1 MTVEETR
8 HYLETYKNY
17 RNRVEYLDN
26 VLVGVRSIACD
37 EVHGSSGEHKTLNDY
52 IIMRDDY
59 EKKMADIR
67 NDIEQVE
74 DLNYRDVLFYRY
86 VACLNFYE
94 IADIMQCSVSKVTRT
109 LGKAVRELSNII

>member
-17 RNRVEYLDN
+17 KNRVEYLEN
-26 VLVGVRSIACD
+26 VLVGVHSISCD
-37 EVHGSSGEHKTLNDY
+37 EVHGSSGEHKTNNDF
-52 IIMRDDY
+52 IIMKD
-59 EKKMADIR
+59 ECEQKMADIR

-94 IADIMQCSVSKVTRT
+94 IADIMQFSSSHIQWL
-109 LGKAVRELSNII
+109 LGKAIRELSKII